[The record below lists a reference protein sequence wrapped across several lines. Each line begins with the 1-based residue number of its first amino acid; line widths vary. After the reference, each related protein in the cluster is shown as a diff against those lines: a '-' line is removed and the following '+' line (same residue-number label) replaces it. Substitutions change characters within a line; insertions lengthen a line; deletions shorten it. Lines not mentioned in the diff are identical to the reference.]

1 MSEIKITYETLFDL
15 LRREKSREELQ
26 KLDPEFYKDV
36 LAYLHEKQAILQDT
50 STQAELFA
58 SSEKEKIRIQ
68 FQNIKKILRELYE
81 RREKK
86 ILNLALTQSRTNS
99 NLTDMGSLM
108 EMEKTFFHELTAL
121 INVYKENTLN
131 SLLNLNLPETP
142 FIVRSSFGEVSHAM
156 PLSSTEPLKEN
167 SASFQTAVS
176 VASEQTL
183 VSEQALSYG
192 QSVSSGQILSSEHAL
207 SSGQTLSLTKSHLT
221 LRFKSSVPKF
231 LGTELEIYG
240 PYQTDDTAELPCEI
254 AQVLI
259 QKGRAEEIK

>member
-68 FQNIKKILRELYE
+68 FQTIKKILRELYE

-99 NLTDMGSLM
+99 NLTDMGSFM
-108 EMEKTFFHELTAL
+108 ETEKTFFHELTAL
-121 INVYKENTLN
+121 INVYKEKTLT
-131 SLLNLNLPETP
+131 SLLNLSLPETQV
-142 FIVRSSFGEVSHAM
+142 IVRSSFGEMEHSM
-156 PLSSTEPLKEN
+156 PLSLAEPLEEN
-167 SASFQTAVS
+167 QDLHATP
-176 VASEQTL
+176 L
-183 VSEQALSYG
+183 VSGQASSFEQP
-192 QSVSSGQILSSEHAL
+192 SSSEQILSPEQML
-207 SSGQTLSLTKSHLT
+207 SSGQTLSLAKGNLT
-221 LRFKSSVPKF
+221 LRFKSSVPRF

-240 PYQTDDTAELPCEI
+240 PYQTDDTAELPSDI

-259 QKGRAEEIK
+259 QKGRAEEVK